1 MYLGIDLGT
10 SSVKVLVL
18 DAQHAVL
25 AVADAALDISRPQP
39 LWSEQDPHA
48 WWKALDQAMQQL
60 RSQVPRALSQVRAVG
75 LSGQMHGAVVLG
87 ERRQVLRPAILWN
100 DCRASAQCTALEA
113 AVPQSRQITGNLAM
127 PGFTAPKLLWLHQHE
142 PEVFAQ
148 TRLVLLP
155 KDWLRLKLTGEAVS
169 DMSDASGT
177 LWLDTGARCWSAEML
192 AACGL
197 TEQHMPRL
205 VEGTGASAQLLA
217 DVASAWGLPAGV
229 TVAGGAGDNAAT
241 AVGVGAV
248 RPGQGFVSLGTSGV
262 IFLATDSFRPQPEA
276 AVHAFAHALPQ
287 RWHHMSVMLSA
298 ASAIGWVTRLT
309 QRSSEAV
316 LAHEASLLSL
326 PAREQAP
333 IFLPYLSG
341 ERTPHNDAHA
351 SGTFIGLR
359 PAHDAPDLAYAVMEG
374 VTFGLMDGL
383 NAIMQ
388 GRKPGGEALALV
400 GGGARSDRWG
410 QMIASGLER
419 PLTRDE
425 GAQAAAA
432 LGAARLGWMAD
443 GGTEEEVCLAPK
455 DTAHF
460 EPNAHEASLLQERY
474 QKFKTLYPALR
485 PYFFGAQ
492 KEAA

>member
-1 MYLGIDLGT
+1 
-10 SSVKVLVL
+10 
-18 DAQHAVL
+18 
-25 AVADAALDISRPQP
+25 
-39 LWSEQDPHA
+39 
-48 WWKALDQAMQQL
+48 
-60 RSQVPRALSQVRAVG
+60 
-75 LSGQMHGAVVLG
+75 
-87 ERRQVLRPAILWN
+87 
-100 DCRASAQCTALEA
+100 
-113 AVPQSRQITGNLAM
+113 
-127 PGFTAPKLLWLHQHE
+127 
-142 PEVFAQ
+142 
-148 TRLVLLP
+148 
-155 KDWLRLKLTGEAVS
+155 
-169 DMSDASGT
+169 
-177 LWLDTGARCWSAEML
+177 ML

-197 TEQHMPRL
+197 SEQHMPRL
-205 VEGTGASAQLLA
+205 VEGTGASGQLLA
-217 DVASAWGLPAGV
+217 DVARAWGLPAGV

-298 ASAIGWVTRLT
+298 ASAFGWVTRLT
-309 QRSSEAV
+309 QRSSEAA

-326 PAREQAP
+326 SAREQAP

-359 PAHDAPDLAYAVMEG
+359 PGHDAPDLAYAVMEG

-383 NAIMQ
+383 NAMQ
-388 GRKPGGEALALV
+388 GRQPGGEALALV
-400 GGGARSDRWG
+400 GGGARSGMWG

-419 PLTRDE
+419 RLTRDE

-455 DTAHF
+455 DAGHF
-460 EPNAHEASLLQERY
+460 EPDAHEASLLQERY
-474 QKFKTLYPALR
+474 QKFRTLYPALQS
-485 PYFFGAQ
+485 YFGAQ